1 MNGTLTLQAIVGKF
15 VAGID
20 PKMPGRIIEETRN
33 DD

>member
-20 PKMPGRIIEETRN
+20 PKNAGPYHRGNQE
-33 DD
+33 